1 MTKGVKGAG
10 KGAMLDGRTILV
22 TGASKGI
29 GQSIA
34 RELAAQGARVV
45 AHYGSDRAGAEAA
58 MEGVPA
64 DRATLL
70 QGDLAAK
77 GGAAAMFDEAVA
89 LTGGLDGIVNNAAVM
104 HFAGGI
110 DDDDAEWDRVWAETF
125 QVNVFSAAALLR
137 SAVRHFRQRG
147 GGEIVGISSWAAQK
161 GVTNPQTIGYAA
173 SKAAIKAAF
182 QTVATGYA
190 RDGIHTYIIAP
201 GVVDTKMSR
210 DFAESQGGREVVE
223 GRLTMGEFVPP
234 SDIAALA
241 AFCLSGRCR
250 HLSGATLDVNGAS
263 YIR

>member
-1 MTKGVKGAG
+1 
-10 KGAMLDGRTILV
+10 MLDGKTILV

-29 GQSIA
+29 GQEIA
-34 RELAAQGARVV
+34 REVAAQGARVV
-45 AHYGSDRAGAEAA
+45 AHYGRDRAGAEAA
-58 MEGVPA
+58 LQGVPA
-64 DRATLL
+64 DRAILL
-70 QGDLAAK
+70 QGDLATK
-77 GGAAAMFDEAVA
+77 GGAEAMFAEAVA

-110 DDDDAEWDRVWAETF
+110 DDPEDEWDRVWSETF
-125 QVNVFSAAALLR
+125 QVNVFSASALLR
-137 SAVRHFRQRG
+137 AAVRHFRERG

-173 SKAAIKAAF
+173 SKAAFKAAL

-190 RDGIHTYIIAP
+190 RDGIRTYIIAP

-210 DFAESQGGREVVE
+210 DFAESQGGRQVVE
-223 GRLTMGEFVPP
+223 NRLTMGEFVPP
-234 SDIAALA
+234 SDIAALT